1 MIEIEKM
8 KSLID
13 IYLSILKTEGEPGET
28 YKYLAID
35 TFQKNWNP
43 EADDFYQ
50 MFRKSFS
57 KEFNLLY
64 QNSWGFIEKAVRLFP
79 EETREMFLNLY
90 DESADLRKRIQL
102 FQAESERLLP
112 LVKERL
118 DKTKLN
124 MQQDERTI
132 AVYLVFRYPEKYIL
146 YKSSYYRFFCEQLGI
161 APKKKGERF
170 LHLQELAS
178 QAIEQGFLNDPDFL
192 KSYRTFYPK
201 PTWDDRYLMMQNI
214 LYVNQPSKQFENHT
228 IQSEENQ
235 SISAVNM
242 NASDTTKKT
251 PLNQILFGAPGT
263 GKTYNSKR
271 LAVELIE
278 NKDYS
283 QEEDRAVILEKYEKY
298 YRNKQIQFTT
308 FHQSLSYEDFI
319 EGIKPT
325 FNNTSDEKSDK
336 KGDIIYEVED
346 GIFKEFCDV
355 ARTIPQEAVVGS
367 SIDFDNCDFYKM
379 SLGGINRL
387 EKHNWAIENNLIFLG
402 WGDDKD
408 FTELNKI
415 RDWAAF
421 RTIFKEKYPELVA
434 ESKYV
439 IQAVYIFQKMK
450 IGDVVIISKGNRIID
465 AIGVVES
472 EYFYDDTKEID
483 NYQFRK
489 VKWIAKNL
497 NLSTDLFLNIGLS
510 QQTIYKFN
518 KGDIKIDILN
528 GMFKNISNS
537 SEMKRHVLIIDE
549 INRGNVSSIFGELIT
564 LLEED
569 KRKGNKEEMEV
580 VLPYSK
586 KPFSI
591 PNNVYIIG
599 TMNTAD
605 RSVEALDTALR
616 RRFSFIEVKPDP
628 EILVNAPYQDVNIS
642 NLLRTINQR
651 IEVLIDKDH
660 QIGHSYFIG
669 INGLDDLRCTFRD
682 KIIPLLEEYF
692 YGDFGKI
699 GLVLGGEFIKEE
711 ENKAKFPGNFRYDND
726 FLEDKKVYR
735 FTPFDAWDEGTFK
748 SIYEN

>member
-1 MIEIEKM
+1 MIDVEKM
-8 KSLID
+8 KSLVDRYI
-13 IYLSILKTEGEPGET
+13 SILKTEGEPEET

-102 FQAESERLLP
+102 FQTESKRLLP
-112 LVKERL
+112 MVKDQL
-118 DKTKLN
+118 DKSKLN
-124 MQQDERTI
+124 DQQDERTI
-132 AVYLVFRYPEKYIL
+132 AVYLSFRYPEKYIL
-146 YKSSYYRFFCEQLGI
+146 YKSDYYNSFCEQLGI
-161 APKKKGERF
+161 TPEKTGERF
-170 LHLQELAS
+170 LHLQGLAS
-178 QAIEQGFLNDPDFL
+178 QAIEQDFLNDADFL
-192 KSYRTFYPK
+192 KIYRTFYPK
-201 PTWDDRYLMMQNI
+201 PAWDDRYLMIQNI
-214 LYVNQPSKQFENHT
+214 LYINLASKKFRDYTIEN
-228 IQSEENQ
+228 EEYKL
-235 SISAVNM
+235 ISTVNM

-271 LAVELIE
+271 LAVEVIE

-283 QEEDRAVILEKYEKY
+283 KEKDRDLILEKYEKY
-298 YRNKQIQFTT
+298 YKNKQIQFTT

-325 FNNTSDEKSDK
+325 FNNISDEKSDK

-346 GIFKEFCDV
+346 GIFKELCDV
-355 ARTIPQEAVVGS
+355 AKTTLQGATVNSNINFE
-367 SIDFDNCDFYKM
+367 NCDFYKM

-387 EKHNWAIENNLIFLG
+387 EKHNWAVDNNLIFLG

-415 RDWAAF
+415 RDWAVF
-421 RTIFKEKYPELVA
+421 RSVFKEKYPELVE

-439 IQAVYIFQKMK
+439 IQAVFIFQKMK

-472 EYFYDDTKEID
+472 EYFYDDTKEVD

-497 NLSTDLFLNIGLS
+497 NLSTDVFLNIGLS

-528 GMFKNISNS
+528 EMFKNISNS
-537 SEMKRHVLIIDE
+537 GGTKRHVLIIDE

-564 LLEED
+564 LLEDD
-569 KRKGNKEEMEV
+569 KRKGSKEEMEA

-591 PNNVYIIG
+591 PDNVYIIG

-628 EILVNAPYQDVNIS
+628 GILVNVPYKDVNLS
-642 NLLRTINQR
+642 SLLRTINQR

-669 INGLDDLRCTFRD
+669 IKNLDDLRCTFRD

-711 ENKAKFPGNFRYDND
+711 ENKAKFPKNFTYEND

-735 FTPFDAWDEGTFK
+735 FTPVDDWDESVFK
-748 SIYEN
+748 SVYEN